1 MREEEGMRQGKARY
15 ETRREGIYGRAG
27 VARRWVATRWV
38 GTRWV
43 GTRWVGTRWV
53 GTRWVGALV
62 LQLEREIPVA
72 VVEGVGLVSVGATIL
87 EE

>member
-53 GTRWVGALV
+53 GALV

>member
-43 GTRWVGTRWV
+43 GTRWVG
-53 GTRWVGALV
+53 ALV

>member
-1 MREEEGMRQGKARY
+1 MREADGKPQGKARY
-15 ETRREGIYGRAG
+15 ETRREGFYGRAG
-27 VARRWVATRWV
+27 VARRWVA
-38 GTRWV
+38 
-43 GTRWVGTRWV
+43 TRWV

>member
-27 VARRWVATRWV
+27 VAR
-38 GTRWV
+38 
-43 GTRWVGTRWV
+43 RWVGTRWV